1 MARPK
6 ARSGVM
12 TERDKNAPY
21 LVLARKHRPASF
33 AGLIGQDAMVRT
45 LKNAIATG
53 RLAHAFILT
62 GVRGV
67 GKTTTA
73 RIIARALNCVG
84 PDGKGG
90 PTAEPCGVCE
100 HCIAIA
106 EDRHVDVIEM
116 DAASR
121 TGVDDIRELIDGVRY
136 RPVSAGYKVYIIDE
150 VHMLSKQAFNA
161 LLKTLEEPPEHV
173 KFIFATTEIRR
184 VPVTVLSRCQRF
196 DLKRVELDIMTA
208 HLARIAELEGAKIAP
223 EAVALIARAADGSVR
238 DGLSLLDTAIA
249 HGSGEPGQTVDEIQ
263 VRDMLGLAD
272 RGLIIDLFD
281 RVMAGEVASALD
293 LLSKLYA
300 NGADPIVIVSD
311 LLEIC
316 HWLTRLKL
324 VPGVA
329 DAPEVPA
336 AERKRGVEMAEKL
349 SVAALARA
357 WQMLLKGLGEMQYAP
372 APIDAAE
379 MILVRLAYAAE
390 LPPPAEL
397 VRHLSEN
404 ASGAVPALASTP
416 AGAPARGNG
425 GTQKIRPVSSRRG
438 DDSEAYSD
446 DRPRAVGGTGAAML
460 SPVFQPRSESESALQ
475 IGESAPIESVT
486 AEPVPMESVPVE
498 NFDAAVALFAAH
510 REAIL
515 HAHLVTDV
523 HLVHFE
529 PGRIEIRP
537 GPHAPAHLA
546 NRMSELL
553 GRWTGR
559 RWVVTVS
566 HGEGAPTLKEQS
578 EQKNADARARAAAD
592 PLVRAVLE
600 TFPGAVIE
608 RVQPRIMAAP
618 VTNTEDDQP

>member
-1 MARPK
+1 
-6 ARSGVM
+6 M
-12 TERDKNAPY
+12 TEPDKNAPY

-84 PDGKGG
+84 PDSKGG

-100 HCIAIA
+100 HCVAIA

-121 TGVDDIRELIDGVRY
+121 TGVDDIRELIEGVRY
-136 RPVSAGYKVYIIDE
+136 RPVSARYKVYIIDE

-196 DLKRVELDIMTA
+196 DLKRVELDVMTA
-208 HLARIAELEGAKIAP
+208 HLTRIAELEGAKIAP
-223 EAVALIARAADGSVR
+223 EALALIARAADGSVR

-249 HGSGEPGQTVDEIQ
+249 HGSGEPGETVDENQ

-300 NGADPIVIVSD
+300 NGADPTVVVSD

-329 DAPEVPA
+329 EAPEVPA
-336 AERKRGVEMAEKL
+336 AERKRGAEMAEKL

-372 APIDAAE
+372 APVDAAE

-397 VRHLSEN
+397 VRHLSESDSGA
-404 ASGAVPALASTP
+404 ASGPVGVAAS
-416 AGAPARGNG
+416 APARGNG
-425 GTQKIRPVSSRRG
+425 GASKTRSAPLRRM
-438 DDSEAYSD
+438 DDAESYSD

-460 SPVFQPRSESESALQ
+460 SPVYQSRLEGESALQ
-475 IGESAPIESVT
+475 IGKSAPAELVQAES
-486 AEPVPMESVPVE
+486 VPMESVPVE
-498 NFDAAVALFAAH
+498 NFEAAVALFPAH

-578 EQKNADARARAAAD
+578 ERKNAEARARAAAN

-608 RVQPRIMAAP
+608 RVQPRVVAAP
-618 VTNTEDDQP
+618 VTDTEDD

>member
-1 MARPK
+1 
-6 ARSGVM
+6 
-12 TERDKNAPY
+12 
-21 LVLARKHRPASF
+21 
-33 AGLIGQDAMVRT
+33 
-45 LKNAIATG
+45 
-53 RLAHAFILT
+53 
-62 GVRGV
+62 
-67 GKTTTA
+67 
-73 RIIARALNCVG
+73 
-84 PDGKGG
+84 
-90 PTAEPCGVCE
+90 
-100 HCIAIA
+100 
-106 EDRHVDVIEM
+106 
-116 DAASR
+116 
-121 TGVDDIRELIDGVRY
+121 
-136 RPVSAGYKVYIIDE
+136 
-150 VHMLSKQAFNA
+150 MLSKQAFNA

-223 EAVALIARAADGSVR
+223 EAIALIARAADGSVR

-249 HGSGEPGQTVDEIQ
+249 HGSGEPGQTVDENQ

-272 RGLIIDLFD
+272 RNLIIDLFD

-300 NGADPIVIVSD
+300 NGADPTVVVSD

-329 DAPEVPA
+329 EAPEVPA
-336 AERKRGVEMAEKL
+336 AERKRGAEMAEKL

-404 ASGAVPALASTP
+404 ASGAASGAVSNS

-425 GTQKIRPVSSRRG
+425 GTPKIRPAPSQRM
-438 DDSEAYSD
+438 DDAESYSD
-446 DRPRAVGGTGAAML
+446 DRPRAFGGGGPAML
-460 SPVFQPRSESESALQ
+460 SPVPQLRSESEPVLQ
-475 IGESAPIESVT
+475 IGESAPIELAQGELVQV
-486 AEPVPMESVPVE
+486 EPAPMESVPAESVRVE

-578 EQKNADARARAAAD
+578 EQKNADARARVAAD

-618 VTNTEDDQP
+618 VTNTEDEQP